1 MTIKTLAQRFAQLQA
16 ERERTWPPEQLTKN
30 AQQRAALVAAFDP
43 AAVAQ
48 SGHRLPDVRLI
59 DRDGASFAL
68 SLLVAHGPAV
78 LIFFRF
84 GGCPA
89 CNIALPY
96 YDETLA
102 APLTASGIPLIA
114 VSAQNPVDPGMADRH
129 GLSFPVAADP
139 DYALARALGIT
150 FLPLDQ
156 PAVNP
161 GESWIGATL
170 GTYSYEI
177 DQPAVLIVNPD
188 LTVRRLWVSPD
199 WLARTEAKE
208 VLAALPEISAPAAA

>member
-1 MTIKTLAQRFAQLQA
+1 MAARTIDQ
-16 ERERTWPPEQLTKN
+16 N

-114 VSAQNPVDPGMADRH
+114 VSAAKPVDPGMADRH

-139 DYALARALGIT
+139 DYARAGDYLSAARSTGRK
-150 FLPLDQ
+150 PGRELDQ
-156 PAVNP
+156 
-161 GESWIGATL
+161 ATL
-170 GTYSYEI
+170 GTNSEI
-177 DQPAVLIVNPD
+177 TNP
-188 LTVRRLWVSPD
+188 PF
-199 WLARTEAKE
+199 
-208 VLAALPEISAPAAA
+208 